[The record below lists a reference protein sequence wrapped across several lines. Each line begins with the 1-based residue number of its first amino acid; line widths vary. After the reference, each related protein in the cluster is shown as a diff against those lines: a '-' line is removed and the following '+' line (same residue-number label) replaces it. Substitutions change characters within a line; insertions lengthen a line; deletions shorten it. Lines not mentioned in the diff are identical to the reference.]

1 MFAFDFY
8 TNLSTQTVLTA
19 GQLHHSYTNLCT
31 RDQSQAF
38 NVAFG
43 SCHLEQEEFKMANLW
58 LEKEQVEK
66 ISCGKSANGSTTAV
80 VHQNY

>member
-8 TNLSTQTVLTA
+8 TNLSSQTA

-38 NVAFG
+38 HVAFG
-43 SCHLEQEEFKMANLW
+43 SCHLEKEEF
-58 LEKEQVEK
+58 
-66 ISCGKSANGSTTAV
+66 
-80 VHQNY
+80 